1 MFNFKLLSPL
11 FKNFFYALLGVLIFI
26 TFFLFSFFIW
36 YEIGDVSL
44 SLHGWIAISVGS
56 LFMLL
61 VGVSLMALSFYS
73 HRSGHDEE
81 AYKKSNLDD

>member
-11 FKNFFYALLGVLIFI
+11 FKNFFYVLLGVLIFI
-26 TFFLFSFFIW
+26 IFFLFSFSIW

-44 SLHGWIAISVGS
+44 SLHGWIAIFVGS

-61 VGVSLMALSFYS
+61 VGVFLMALSFYS